1 MGFFNL
7 NGARGGSMCMT
18 AGGVAEGTNS
28 ATIQLA
34 VAIDFAIDGVISE
47 KAITDNLAITAATE
61 QAVSTKCCY
70 LAYINAAGT
79 VATLKGSEIAVSA
92 NADDFVFWPE
102 CPDGFAAFGGFTIVT
117 DATHTYTAGTT
128 DNSATG
134 ITDVYFDMMQVPVE
148 PLSA

>member
-7 NGARGGSMCMT
+7 NGARGGSACFT

-34 VAIDFAIDGVISE
+34 VAVDYAIDGVIYE

-61 QAVSTKCCY
+61 QAVGTICCY

-79 VATLKGSEIAVSA
+79 VATLKGAEVAVTD
-92 NADDFVFWPE
+92 NTDGFVFWPE
-102 CPDGFAAFGGFTIVT
+102 CPDGYSAVGGFTIVT

-134 ITDVYFDMMQVPVE
+134 ITDVYFDLMQVPVE